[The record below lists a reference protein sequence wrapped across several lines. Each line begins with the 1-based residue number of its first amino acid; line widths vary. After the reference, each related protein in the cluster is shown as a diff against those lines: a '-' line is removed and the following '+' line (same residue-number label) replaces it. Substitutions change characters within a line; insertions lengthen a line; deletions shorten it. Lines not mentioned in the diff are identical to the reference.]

1 MKKLICYT
9 LDLEPDFGGRIKS
22 YSSLENIS
30 HFLEIIRKNRIN
42 LTTFAAGH
50 LLQKKRDVIKKLI
63 DAGSEIE
70 LHSYSHNL
78 ERQDE
83 DYEIKKSRKAY
94 IRYFGKKPLGYRSP
108 KGMITKKGLFSL
120 SREGFK
126 YDSSIYPTI
135 LLGRYNNLKYPAYP
149 FYFDDYGLIE
159 LPFSVIPKIKVPL
172 AMGYLQPFGFGISRS
187 MIDIFGLP
195 NTVVFDFHMWNL
207 YKPSETNKL
216 PLKWKVLLANNLD
229 NGMKMFQNLIKVFD
243 QKGYK
248 PITMSELYILAKE
261 QLDKGNLT
269 KL

>member
-9 LDLEPDFGGRIKS
+9 LDLEPDFGGRVKS

-30 HFLEIIRKNRIN
+30 NFLDVIRENRIN

-50 LLQKKRDVIKKLI
+50 LFQKKRNVIKKLI

-78 ERQDE
+78 AYQDE
-83 DYEIKKSRKAY
+83 EHEIKKSKKAY
-94 IRYFGKKPLGYRSP
+94 IKHFGKKPIGYRSP
-108 KGMITKKGLFSL
+108 KGMITKKGLSIL
-120 SREGFK
+120 SREEFK

-135 LLGRYNNLKYPAYP
+135 LLGRYNNLKYPAHP
-149 FYFDDYGLIE
+149 FYFSEYRLME
-159 LPFSVIPKIKVPL
+159 LPFSVIPKIRLPL
-172 AMGYLQPFGFGISRS
+172 AMGYLQPFGLDVSRK
-187 MIDIFGLP
+187 IINIFGLP
-195 NTVVFDFHMWNL
+195 NLIVFDFHMWNL

-243 QKGYK
+243 ERGYK
-248 PITMSELYILAKE
+248 PITMGELYLLAKE
-261 QLDKGNLT
+261 QLAKGNLT